1 MMYSCPWG
9 PFFFVL
15 AMLELMYNIINLPY
29 DESGRTSSIGA
40 SDNVLILSKDVSEI
54 RDILYSFFSLPARL
68 ANLI

>member
-29 DESGRTSSIGA
+29 DESVKTSSMGA
-40 SDNVLILSKDVSEI
+40 SDNVLI
-54 RDILYSFFSLPARL
+54 FS
-68 ANLI
+68 